1 MVEKQKDEVL
11 RFRAWREAFEVLFEH
26 DMRGEIEKAESYSA
40 NPLISVFF
48 ENREDIDS
56 LIQEVANM
64 KLSILSP
71 VERNI
76 LRVSASGILF
86 GLDVPFVI
94 KRALKLSDMFSTP
107 GASRFIHVAV
117 SRIAKKITGNTRKE
131 DEIKEKKEEKRKM
144 KREKERNKERS

>member
-1 MVEKQKDEVL
+1 MEKKQRDEVL
-11 RFRAWREAFEVLFEH
+11 KFRTWREAFEVLFEH
-26 DMRGEIEKAESYSA
+26 DMRGEIEKAKSYSI
-40 NPLISVFF
+40 NPLVSVFF

-56 LIQEVANM
+56 LIQESANM
-64 KLSILSP
+64 RLSILSP

-107 GASRFIHVAV
+107 GTSRFIHVAV
-117 SRIAKKITGNTRKE
+117 SRIAEKVAGNTRKK
-131 DEIKEKKEEKRKM
+131 DEIKEKKEERGG
-144 KREKERNKERS
+144 KE